1 MEAANIFNK
10 RLRDCVDVWIVPNEG
25 KELTGARIAAVN
37 AWILFR
43 RERFTFKFEGIT
55 NNVEDSILGGL
66 DMMGNWVSESRVEGA
81 ARGSAAADTP
91 Y

>member
-1 MEAANIFNK
+1 M
-10 RLRDCVDVWIVPNEG
+10 
-25 KELTGARIAAVN
+25 TGARIAADN
-37 AWILFR
+37 DWILFG
-43 RERFTFKFEGIT
+43 REWYTFEFEGIT
-55 NNVEDSILGGL
+55 KNGEDSILGGL